1 MRTSQPLQRSNTRRS
16 TQRAFSLIEM
26 LVGLVVISLLLG
38 LGIPSFR
45 SWVINSQIRDGAEAI
60 LNGIQVARANAIQ
73 QNRLVVFDLTAQNG
87 ATPASWWV
95 RLDSNVNSGP
105 DIQAWTGAEGAK
117 NTTVTAAGG
126 TRVSFNGLGQRVSN
140 SDGSP
145 MLTQVDV
152 ASSTSS
158 SAEVRALR
166 IVVSASGSPK
176 MCDPDPVLVSAG
188 DPRAC

>member
-1 MRTSQPLQRSNTRRS
+1 MERSSGWRS
-16 TQRAFSLIEM
+16 PQHAFSLIEL
-26 LVGLVVISLLLG
+26 LVGIAVISLLLG

-60 LNGIQVARANAIQ
+60 LNGIQIARANAIQ

-87 ATPASWWV
+87 ATPAKWWV
-95 RLDSNVNSGP
+95 RLDTNVLNGP
-105 DIQAWTGAEGAK
+105 DIQSWTGAEGAK
-117 NTTVTAAGG
+117 NTVMTPAGG

-140 SDGSP
+140 GDGSAA
-145 MLTQVDV
+145 LTQVDV
-152 ASSTSS
+152 TSATS
-158 SAEVRALR
+158 NSAEIRPLR

-176 MCDPDPVLVSAG
+176 MCDPDPVLVGAG